1 MNPIPLRHNRITYA
15 WACGRCHTL
24 GDKGSACMTYWRNG
38 KAAHIADGARQSLAA
53 AERCCLCHTCKEP
66 LPEGRRFG
74 DCPACEAK
82 RVALRQEADAA
93 ARRLEV
99 AVVEARGGLDGEAAL
114 RLREAMEC
122 YARNYYDAF
131 DDEDGVWPE
140 TMAFDLWRD
149 ASHAGH
155 PVTDNL
161 ATLAREAG
169 GWWHRRHGDCEPGF
183 FPTDEWTALVAAEGA
198 TPPGGAVGSTT

>member
-1 MNPIPLRHNRITYA
+1 MDPIPLSYKRRVYA
-15 WACGRCHTL
+15 WACGRC
-24 GDKGSACMTYWRNG
+24 G
-38 KAAHIADGARQSLAA
+38 KVGASPESIGYDEDPGRHREVIAMHASDSRQDAD
-53 AERCCLCHTCKEP
+53 ECCRCRTCNAV
-66 LPEGRRFG
+66 LPTGESSGR
-74 DCPACEAK
+74 CPACEAK
-82 RVALRQEADAA
+82 HLALRQEADAA

-99 AVVEARGGLDGEAAL
+99 AVIEARGGLDGEAAL
-114 RLREAMEC
+114 RLRDAMEC
-122 YARNYYDAF
+122 YARDYYDAF

-149 ASHAGH
+149 ASHPGH

-183 FPTDEWTALVAAEGA
+183 APAAEWAALVAAE
-198 TPPGGAVGSTT
+198 TPPGGAVGSDA